1 MKFLNW
7 IFNMRQR
14 HYKEAVKYE
23 NGGVKRRV
31 WVIVLSLLLV
41 AATLVLEYFTL
52 LMYKENIVI
61 AIFMT
66 LLAFAFIGT
75 ALDYLGA
82 HSTFGFKCAMWGSLA
97 SLIFRYANKKSK
109 NAEVV
114 EEKQVEEI
122 NKEIKTTKKLK
133 WLDLFVGIYCLV
145 LAFGLIAGIFVMI
158 GMMIIK

>member
-1 MKFLNW
+1 MKFFKW

-52 LMYKENIVI
+52 LMYKENVI
-61 AIFMT
+61 AAIFMT
-66 LLAFAFIGT
+66 ILAIAVMGT

-97 SLIFRYANKKSK
+97 SLILRYGNKKSK

-114 EEKQVEEI
+114 EEKQIEEI
-122 NKEIKTTKKLK
+122 DKETKTSKKLK

-145 LAFGLIAGIFVMI
+145 LAFGLIAGIFVML